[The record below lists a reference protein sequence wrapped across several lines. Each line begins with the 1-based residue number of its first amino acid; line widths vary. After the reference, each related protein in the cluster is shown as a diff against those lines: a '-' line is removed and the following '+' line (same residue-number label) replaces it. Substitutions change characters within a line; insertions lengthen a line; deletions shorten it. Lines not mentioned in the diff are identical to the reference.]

1 MWTPRSSLAHLPGAS
16 AACFEVERT
25 VSHALLEHQA
35 GRQADSVPL
44 MLEGPAGQI
53 ESLVDA
59 PAGTPCGLAL
69 VAHPQPLLG
78 GSARHKIAHL
88 LARAA
93 RDLGWLSLRPNFR
106 GVGQSDGQHDRGDAE
121 TDDLLAVVAQMRG
134 SHPALPLALIGFSFG
149 AFVQSRVA
157 RRLADAGMPA
167 AFVGLAGLPV
177 GEVEGKRSYATGPVP
192 SGTLVVH
199 GELDPQ
205 VPLGAILQWAR
216 PQALPVVVVPGAD
229 HFFAGR
235 LPALRSLFVSHLS
248 NVSGTPR

>member
-1 MWTPRSSLAHLPGAS
+1 M
-16 AACFEVERT
+16 F
-25 VSHALLEHQA
+25 HALLEPRT
-35 GRQADSVPL
+35 GSRADAVPL
-44 MLEGPAGQI
+44 MLEGPAGRI
-53 ESLVDA
+53 ESLVDV
-59 PAGTPCGLAL
+59 PAGAPCGLAL

-106 GVGQSDGQHDRGDAE
+106 GVGQSDGQHDRGEAE
-121 TDDLLAVVAQMRG
+121 TGDLLAVIAQMRS
-134 SHPALPLALIGFSFG
+134 SHPTLPLALIGFSFG

-157 RRLADAGMPA
+157 MRLADAGTPA
-167 AFVGLAGLPV
+167 ACVGLAGLPV

-192 SGTLVVH
+192 SGTLIVH

-205 VPLGAILQWAR
+205 VALGAILQWAR

-229 HFFAGR
+229 HFFAGH

-248 NVSGTPR
+248 NVPGTPR